1 MLRAYRS
8 VTEQSLHYFIRPHLG
23 MPQRPIQSLAAWRGE
38 DLRGGGREAQWVATL
53 SATQIEEIEAALAL
67 ARATGKPL
75 SALSAQDFPLP
86 TLKASLLQWLRNVQQ
101 GLGVQV
107 IRGLPVTRWSL
118 ADCER
123 VFFCLG
129 LHLGVPGAQ
138 NRFEELL
145 GHVRDEGLSYDD
157 PTVRG
162 YRTTAQLSYHCD
174 AADVVGLLCLQPA
187 QSGGRSRFVS
197 SVTVWN
203 ELFQQ
208 RPDLARRLFEPVL
221 LDTRGDGGLNFFP
234 VAPCRYSQGVLR
246 TFYHADYFRTAERHP
261 EAPSLTAQ
269 ERELFDRY
277 DAIASRPDLYLEM
290 DFAPGDIQ
298 LLSNHT
304 LLHARG
310 AYVDAADSKRHLL
323 RLWLSVPQR
332 PSLAALPSLL
342 QESVRLLGALLAGRI
357 RDRKR
362 RVATRPMV

>member
-1 MLRAYRS
+1 MQRSYRS
-8 VTEQSLHYFIRPHLG
+8 VTEQSLHYFVRPHECV
-23 MPQRPIQSLAAWRGE
+23 PRAPVVSAAAWKGE
-38 DLRGGGREAQWVATL
+38 SLREQGRESVWMASL
-53 SATQIEEIEAALAL
+53 SAAQIDELDAALAV
-67 ARATGKPL
+67 ARSCGKPL
-75 SALSAQDFPLP
+75 AALTAADFPLP
-86 TLKASLLQWLRNVQQ
+86 TLRGPLRAWVNNVQN

-107 IRGLPVTRWSL
+107 IRGLPVSRWSS

-129 LHLGVPGAQ
+129 LHMGIPGAQ

-174 AADVVGLLCLQPA
+174 AADVVGLFCLQPA

-203 ELFQQ
+203 ELFIK
-208 RPDLARRLFEPVL
+208 RPELALRLFEPFL

-234 VAPCRYSQGVLR
+234 IAPCRYAQGVLR
-246 TFYHADYFRTAERHP
+246 TFYHADYFRTAQRHP
-261 EAPSLTAQ
+261 GAWPLST
-269 ERELFDRY
+269 REQQVLDEY

-310 AYVDAADSKRHLL
+310 AYLDGGERKRHLL
-323 RLWLSVPQR
+323 RLWLSLPRR
-332 PSLAALPSLL
+332 PAWAELPSLGT
-342 QESVRLLGALLAGRI
+342 ESLRLGIALVQGRL
-357 RDRKR
+357 RDRHR
-362 RVATRPMV
+362 RVSTKAGG